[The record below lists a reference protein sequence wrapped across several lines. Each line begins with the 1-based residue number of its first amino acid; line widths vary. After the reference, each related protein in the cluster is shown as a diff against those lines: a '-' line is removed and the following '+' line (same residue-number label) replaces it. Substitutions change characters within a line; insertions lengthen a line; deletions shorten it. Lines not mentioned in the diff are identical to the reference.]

1 MIKKIFFYIFILLSC
16 STFAQNSNDASRYF
30 YGFGASINK
39 EVYKGYNQRTM
50 LLPVIGY
57 KGEKLNILGPFIS
70 YKLSVI
76 SDFSLLLQAAP
87 RFQNF
92 NDTDSFIFQGM
103 KDRKLSIDAGAS
115 LNYKRHDWKV
125 SFSSM
130 FDVLNRSNGTELVTA
145 LSRTIRFGPVF
156 IEPRLSFSYLSSD
169 HVDYYYGVGLS
180 ESTINRPEYVGK
192 SALNRSFELSVSTPI
207 FFGGYTQ
214 LNLKRTWFSKE
225 VTNSPLVGSSDSTTF
240 RLSYSRNF

>member
-1 MIKKIFFYIFILLSC
+1 MIKNTFFYIFILLSC
-16 STFAQNSNDASRYF
+16 STFAQNSNGTSQYF

-39 EVYKGYNQRTM
+39 EVYKGYNQRTIF
-50 LLPVIGY
+50 LPVIGY

-70 YKLSVI
+70 YKISEV

-92 NDTDSFIFQGM
+92 DETDSFIFQGM

-125 SFSSM
+125 SFSTM
-130 FDVLNRSNGTELVTA
+130 FDVLNRSNGNELVTA
-145 LSRTIRFGPVF
+145 ISNTIRFGPVF
-156 IEPRLSFSYLSSD
+156 VEPRLSFSYLNSD

-180 ESTINRPEYVGK
+180 EVTLNRPEYVGK
-192 SALNRSFELSVSTPI
+192 SALNPSFELSISTPI

-214 LNLKRTWFSKE
+214 FNLKRTWFSKE
-225 VTNSPLVGSSDSTTF
+225 ITNSPLVENSDSITF